1 MSDRLVILV
10 THSEHASAGAVG
22 EALARRGFRTRTC
35 CPMRGDSLPPLV
47 GGRPYGAVATVAFGG
62 PQYLSEIEKY
72 PYLSEEAA
80 WLGEQAR
87 SGAPVLG
94 ICLGAQMMA
103 LALGAAVRP
112 HAEGLREI
120 GYYPIWPTPAGREL
134 FGEGLHVYHWHG
146 EGFELPK
153 GAELLAT
160 GERFRHQAFRVG
172 ERAYGLQF
180 HPEMTRPIMERWIA
194 SENGSKQLREH
205 PEAQSP
211 GEQRRLGAV
220 YEAEMRAW
228 LDGFIERWLNFR

>member
-1 MSDRLVILV
+1 MSDRLVILI

-22 EALARRGFRTRTC
+22 EALERHGFRTKVC
-35 CPMRGDSLPPLV
+35 CPMRGDPLPALV
-47 GGRPYGAVATVAFGG
+47 AGRPDGAAATVVLGG
-62 PQYLSEIEKY
+62 PQCLSEIEKH
-72 PYLSEEAA
+72 PYLSEETA
-80 WLGEQAR
+80 WVGEQVGG
-87 SGAPVLG
+87 GAPVLG
-94 ICLGAQMMA
+94 ICLGAQMIA

-160 GERFRHQAFRVG
+160 GECFHHQAFRVG
-172 ERAYGLQF
+172 ANAYGLQF

-194 SENGSKQLREH
+194 SEGGSRQLREH

-211 GEQRRLGAV
+211 DEQRRMSAAH
-220 YEAEMRAW
+220 EAEMRTW
-228 LDGFIERWLNFR
+228 LDGFIKRWLQLD